1 MIETLEGS
9 AYKGGNMIEIIDIT
23 KKFDQKMAVSQV
35 SLKIKEGTIFGLLG
49 TNGAGKSTIL
59 RMLAGIVKPDSGEIL
74 YDGKPIWRNPKQQ
87 QLIFYQSDESYY
99 FFNATPRVMG
109 EFYNKVYSDFNLS
122 GFLDRLSILNLEPD
136 TRINTFS
143 KGMKKQVSFLL
154 AISSGADYILCDEV
168 FDGLDPMVRDSVCE
182 FIENETKRR
191 KLTFVVASH
200 SLHELDAI
208 CHQIGILHMGDLL
221 LYKDVSDHGVDIQ
234 ELFKRE
240 TEEIGYDIKSLIL

>member
-1 MIETLEGS
+1 
-9 AYKGGNMIEIIDIT
+9 MIEIMDVS
-23 KKFDQKMAVSQV
+23 KGFDQKNAVSQV
-35 SLKIKEGTIFGLLG
+35 TLKIENGTIFGLLG
-49 TNGAGKSTIL
+49 INGAGKSTML
-59 RMLAGIVKPDSGEIL
+59 RMLAGIMKPDNGEIL
-74 YDGKPIWRNPKQQ
+74 YDGKPVWGNPKLSQM
-87 QLIFYQSDESYY
+87 IFYQSDDPYY

-109 EFYNKVYSDFNLS
+109 EFYDKVYSDFNLA
-122 GFLDRLSILNLEPD
+122 GFLDRLSVLNLDPD
-136 TRINTFS
+136 ARMNTFS

-168 FDGLDPMVRDSVCE
+168 FDGLDPMIRNSVCD

-200 SLHELDAI
+200 SLHELEEI
-208 CHQIGILHMGDLL
+208 CHQIGILHAGGLL
-221 LYKDVSDHGVDIQ
+221 LSRDVSDHSVDIQ